1 MSVQDSKARRRARRR
16 RKLALRLERP
26 QRTVKAI
33 CAIPAF
39 LLALEVL
46 LAGLALLDNGEET
59 VRTGIAVA
67 RTCTRNPATG
77 WVMYQCPLEGVDGEA
92 VDTGRYHVDALKA
105 FTPPHGKI
113 VFEIRRTQGAKGTTS
128 YLAVEMG
135 TSRHSI
141 LTELVVIPLGIAAF
155 FTAFISLLRLLRLA
169 AEAVRP

>member
-26 QRTVKAI
+26 PRTVKAI

-59 VRTGIAVA
+59 VLTGI
-67 RTCTRNPATG
+67 
-77 WVMYQCPLEGVDGEA
+77 DGEA

-105 FTPPHGKI
+105 FTPLHGKI